1 MSRKLKISDVLA
13 HPQNGDLRILT
24 GEPSTS
30 LPEAVVESAEDRL
43 PWNVSGD
50 LAVLT
55 IGPPNDAWQQDALI
69 RRVSDRGFGALA
81 LLDADR
87 LGTGT
92 RVLAGRLG
100 LALLHVERPMEL
112 AQAWWQLREGRDSLM
127 LSYVRKAARS
137 FEYRAE
143 GVSDMIG
150 HLAANLGHGIALVSR
165 EGVLAQAG
173 GLLSA
178 ELLDAIDFAPW
189 LDTVRSDQGCV
200 ASVRVD
206 SAGRSGL
213 RLAVFGQGFGEVQ
226 LGALAMAAEVMMPAV
241 AARIL
246 IDEVAEVN
254 DAAVSAGLLGD
265 FLEKRSAPDRDLERR
280 MLDRGWRISGYH
292 LGFRMVGRTRIDALQ
307 LLRELKRHL
316 SGLSADWQAVTFGGG
331 VAGWLNFPA
340 PLTQNDLEDQVA
352 ILRGMHAE
360 VRRSFNIATGI
371 GTPDSGPTGLTE
383 TINGASEAARI
394 AAQRS
399 ATGWFV
405 RMDALGIEQLLL
417 SWTENDTFV
426 PAARSLLA
434 PLRENNAELV
444 LTLGSYL
451 DHESSIT
458 ATATALNLHR
468 NTVAARVSRIQELLG
483 LDLSDAETR
492 LALHLACRAVAGQ
505 EDSGRARSASEVD

>member
-1 MSRKLKISDVLA
+1 MNRKLMLGDMLA
-13 HPQNGDLRILT
+13 HPHNGGLRIVT
-24 GEPSTS
+24 GDPGTP
-30 LPEAVVESAEDRL
+30 LPEAVVESAEGRL
-43 PWNVSGD
+43 PPHCAGD

-55 IGPPNDAWQQDALI
+55 IDPPSDAWQQDALI
-69 RRVSDRGFGALA
+69 RRVRDRGFAALA
-81 LLDADR
+81 LPHADR
-87 LGTGT
+87 FGAGS
-92 RVLAGRLG
+92 RILAGRLG
-100 LALLHVERPMEL
+100 LALLQVDRPMEL

-127 LSYVRKAARS
+127 LSYVRKAARC
-137 FEYRAE
+137 FEYHAE
-143 GVSDMIG
+143 GVADLIA
-150 HLAANLGHGIALVSR
+150 HLAANLGHGIALVTR

-173 GLLSA
+173 GALPAKLLA
-178 ELLDAIDFAPW
+178 EIDFAPW
-189 LDTVRSDQGCV
+189 LDTTRGATGCV

-206 SAGRSGL
+206 SPGRSGL

-254 DAAVSAGLLGD
+254 EAAVSAGLLGD
-265 FLEKRSAPDRDLERR
+265 FLEKRPVPDLDLERR
-280 MLDRGWRISGYH
+280 MLDRGWPISGYH
-292 LGFRMVGRTRIDALQ
+292 LGFRMIGRTRIDSLQ

-316 SGLSADWQAVTFGGG
+316 AGLSADWRAVTFGGG

-340 PLTQNDLEDQVA
+340 PLTQNNLEARVA
-352 ILRGMHAE
+352 ALRTIHAE

-371 GTPDSGPTGLTE
+371 GAPDSGPTGLVE

-394 AAQRS
+394 ATQRS

-417 SWTENDTFV
+417 SWTESDTFI
-426 PAARSLLA
+426 PAARALLG
-434 PLRENNAELV
+434 PLADNGAELV
-444 LTLGSYL
+444 QTLGSYL

-468 NTVAARVSRIQELLG
+468 NTVAARVSRVQELLG
-483 LDLSDAETR
+483 LDLSEPETR
-492 LALHLACRAVAGQ
+492 LALHLACRALAG
-505 EDSGRARSASEVD
+505 